1 MASDT
6 KNVKLGV
13 CKIFFD
19 GEDLGYTKGGVE
31 VTVTTETFK
40 VEVDQFGK
48 TPIKEYIMGRQVSVK
63 APLAETTIQNMAA
76 LMPGATISGAVG
88 SEVLSVTTGV
98 GADLLEL
105 AKPLRL
111 HPVALPESDKS
122 EDFVIYRAAT
132 PGALNFA
139 YKLDSERIFNADF
152 MGYPDPATGKL
163 FAIGDEDDLPA

>member
-19 GEDLGYTKGGVE
+19 GQDLGYTKGGVE

-48 TPIKEYIMGRQVSVK
+48 TPIKEYIMGRQISVK

-76 LMPGATISGAVG
+76 LMPGATISGAPG
-88 SEVLSVTTGV
+88 AEVLSVTTGT

-111 HPVALPESDKS
+111 HPVSLPDADKS

-139 YKLDSERIFNADF
+139 YKLDAERIFNADF

-163 FAIGDEDDLPA
+163 FAIGDTDDTP

>member
-19 GEDLGYTKGGVE
+19 GQDLGYTKGGVE

-48 TPIKEYIMGRQVSVK
+48 TPIREYIMGRQVSVK

-76 LMPGATISGAVG
+76 LMPGATVSGAPG
-88 SEVLSVTTGV
+88 AEVLSVTTGA
-98 GADLLEL
+98 GTDLLTL
-105 AKPLRL
+105 AKVLRL
-111 HPVALPESDKS
+111 HPIALPDANKS

-139 YKLDSERIFNADF
+139 YKLDAERIFNADF

-163 FAIGDEDDLPA
+163 FAIGDVDDTP